1 MLIVALLGSTAI
13 TVAPPLSTSAI
24 AAPQVS
30 RSAVNAADAAFNGKY
45 SDAGSYAQQSGDPAA
60 AKLVELIYLRNN
72 WKEAGYS
79 RIMAFLSAAP
89 QWPLTETLLKRAE
102 QSLYASNASAQTVF
116 AHFEKRTPLTPE
128 GSLAIARAQ
137 LATGNSDAARRTLRR
152 VWLNE
157 TLDAAMEKQITSEF
171 GSLITSDDRRGRM
184 WRLVYKQE
192 TNAAI
197 RVSKSLSGDY
207 QSAAKVA
214 QALIRG
220 TAGAEKQ
227 YQSLPS
233 AMRQQLGMRY
243 AMARYYRKANKQ
255 SKAAQMLLDI
265 PADNAAIGDGEAW
278 WVERR
283 LVARM
288 LLDPRRPGSAKTAYQ
303 LARAHGF
310 SSGEFFGEGEFLAG
324 WIALRFMK
332 DENTALKHFAKLQ
345 AGVTTRTDK
354 ARAAYWMGR
363 SYAALGDKDKAKA
376 AYREAATVPTVYYGQ
391 LAREQLGIATQP
403 IQITGGQPSAAA
415 QARVDNDEVMRAF
428 QMVAQTG
435 RSRELN
441 MFLWSLSGRFKT
453 TDEMSAVARNVSSG
467 GGPAAAVRLAKLAGQ
482 KGVDIDY
489 WGYPTKALPDWRQ
502 IGPPV
507 ERAMVFGLSRQ
518 ESEFDPKAGSRVGA
532 QGLMQLMPGT
542 AKLVAKQYRL
552 SYAPE
557 KLTGD
562 PAYNVKLGAAHLG
575 DLIEEFGGSYILT
588 LAAYN
593 AGPRRSREWVEAH
606 GDPRSGTVDPID
618 WVEMIPFT
626 ETRNYVQK
634 VMQNVHVYRSRLA
647 PKTMHAMT
655 ADLRRGAPGA
665 IKLANSSEAGSAN
678 CSGGSIAELITGCD

>member
-1 MLIVALLGSTAI
+1 MALLGSTAI